1 MQNSER
7 TDKRVLKF
15 CIANEETS
23 GWTEP
28 DSDSAGGY
36 PMCIPMCKF
45 STLAF
50 LRDIFTY
57 LDNIWTKRTQKQT
70 F

>member
-7 TDKRVLKF
+7 IDERVLKC
-15 CIANEETS
+15 CIANEEAS
-23 GWTEP
+23 RRTEP
-28 DSDSAGGY
+28 DSDSASGY

-50 LRDIFTY
+50 VRDILTY
-57 LDNIWTKRTQKQT
+57 LDNI
-70 F
+70 